1 MFISTQPHYIFFL
14 NPEKLEQT
22 RHSISSTYDSSGGL
36 EMPSHTI
43 ITVNL
48 AKGKKIAG
56 SPIETPTEI
65 MTIVS
70 GCPMERASAEAFARL
85 ILWMEADYGWDRWRA
100 YDILTH
106 VARTSMGYY
115 GLGTMAA
122 KIEKRYLAK
131 PA

>member
-1 MFISTQPHYIFFL
+1 
-14 NPEKLEQT
+14 
-22 RHSISSTYDSSGGL
+22 
-36 EMPSHTI
+36 
-43 ITVNL
+43 
-48 AKGKKIAG
+48 
-56 SPIETPTEI
+56 
-65 MTIVS
+65 
-70 GCPMERASAEAFARL
+70 
-85 ILWMEADYGWDRWRA
+85 MEADYGWDRWRA